1 MHLIKDQSNSSVRTL
16 KIFCAHVMF
25 VLYYVYVLL
34 LFVLYLIMF
43 YRILPHTL
51 SPSFWNSGAYALVL
65 AYATRA
71 RDAFSWGVGLPPPL
85 LSHVFMYYVCFIA
98 TILCIYVSMYVSM

>member
-1 MHLIKDQSNSSVRTL
+1 
-16 KIFCAHVMF
+16 
-25 VLYYVYVLL
+25 
-34 LFVLYLIMF
+34 MF

-71 RDAFSWGVGLPPPL
+71 RGAFSWGVGLPPPL
-85 LSHVFMYYVCFIA
+85 LSYVFKYCVCFIE
-98 TILCIYVSMYVSM
+98 TFLCISVSMYVSM

>member
-71 RDAFSWGVGLPPPL
+71 RGASSWGVGLPPPL
-85 LSHVFMYYVCFIA
+85 LSYVFMYYVYFIA
-98 TILCIYVSMYVSM
+98 TFLCNYVYMYVSM

>member
-1 MHLIKDQSNSSVRTL
+1 MHTL

-71 RDAFSWGVGLPPPL
+71 RGAFSWGVGLPPPL
-85 LSHVFMYYVCFIA
+85 LSYVFMYYA
-98 TILCIYVSMYVSM
+98 LLQHSYVSMLLCMYLCRY